1 MGAINNSFN
10 LTSTG
15 FGVAV
20 LGFGSG
26 GVITVG
32 VYKAV
37 FTVLIWRIA
46 VVLL

>member
-1 MGAINNSFN
+1 MGAINSSVN

-20 LGFGSG
+20 GFGSG
-26 GVITVG
+26 GVIRVG